1 MSLSAKASQR
11 LHMAFRPKTHRAYE
25 SMFRTFVA
33 FCVFTK
39 SSLIHM
45 NIKVILSFLEC
56 LATNEYS
63 ASMIANYV
71 SAIKASFIMKSWITP
86 K

>member
-1 MSLSAKASQR
+1 MLFMINTQR

-33 FCVFTK
+33 FCLSTK
-39 SSLIHM
+39 SLLIRT
-45 NIKVILSFLEC
+45 NVKVVLSFLEC
-56 LATNEYS
+56 LVANECS

-71 SAIKASFIMKSWITP
+71 SAIKASFIMYDLP
-86 K
+86 F